1 MEVGLVT
8 KGLNFSRRRKRWLF
22 ALAAL
27 GVSGYGAYRVYNLPS
42 VVKKRKRFVKLL
54 GALISVAEMVSDSA
68 ETIGIVSKD
77 LKEFLRSDSDEMPQS
92 LVQISKIARSEE
104 FSGSL
109 SKLTEAMTVG
119 IVRGCK
125 LEMENQSE
133 SETGLGNSSFSDR
146 VLEKVFSTAGTR
158 FVSVVVGSFARNL
171 ILGFYSNDQSVDNSS
186 SSRSSLSDV
195 PRWVNVVCSDRSKE
209 LIANCIQVFVST
221 AVAVYLDKTKDI
233 NFIDEMFDGLT
244 NSKHQNKV
252 RDVLVSLCN
261 GAVETVVRTSHQV
274 LTSSNSS
281 SSSNSRSFSIV
292 DQNEGLSGTTDQCL
306 EQEVSAGQPKE
317 GTSLDVIQSSG
328 WVGKVSSTLAVPSN
342 RKFVLDVTGRVTFE
356 TVRSLVEFMLWTVLD
371 GLKRSVNVLHGE
383 VEDRGL
389 QVIRYFSGKSSVI
402 ITICLALHLYI
413 LSGTRVLF
421 TA

>member
-27 GVSGYGAYRVYNLPS
+27 GLSGYGAYRVYNLPS

-68 ETIGIVSKD
+68 ETIGIVSKE

-119 IVRGCK
+119 IVRGCR

-158 FVSVVVGSFARNL
+158 FVSVVVGSFARNM
-171 ILGFYSNDQSVDNSS
+171 ILGFYSNDQSVDSSS

-306 EQEVSAGQPKE
+306 GQEVSAGQPKE

>member
-1 MEVGLVT
+1 
-8 KGLNFSRRRKRWLF
+8 
-22 ALAAL
+22 
-27 GVSGYGAYRVYNLPS
+27 
-42 VVKKRKRFVKLL
+42 
-54 GALISVAEMVSDSA
+54 
-68 ETIGIVSKD
+68 
-77 LKEFLRSDSDEMPQS
+77 
-92 LVQISKIARSEE
+92 
-104 FSGSL
+104 
-109 SKLTEAMTVG
+109 
-119 IVRGCK
+119 
-125 LEMENQSE
+125 
-133 SETGLGNSSFSDR
+133 
-146 VLEKVFSTAGTR
+146 
-158 FVSVVVGSFARNL
+158 
-171 ILGFYSNDQSVDNSS
+171 
-186 SSRSSLSDV
+186 
-195 PRWVNVVCSDRSKE
+195 
-209 LIANCIQVFVST
+209 
-221 AVAVYLDKTKDI
+221 
-233 NFIDEMFDGLT
+233 MFDGLT

-274 LTSSNSS
+274 LTSSSLNSC
-281 SSSNSRSFSIV
+281 SFSIV

-356 TVRSLVEFMLWTVLD
+356 TVRSLIEFMLWTVLD

-402 ITICLALHLYI
+402 VTICLVLHLYI

>member
-27 GVSGYGAYRVYNLPS
+27 GLSGYGAYRVYNLPS

-68 ETIGIVSKD
+68 ETIGIVSKE

-119 IVRGCK
+119 IVRGCR

-158 FVSVVVGSFARNL
+158 FVSVVVGSFARNM
-171 ILGFYSNDQSVDNSS
+171 ILGFYSNDQSVDSSS

-306 EQEVSAGQPKE
+306 GQEVSAGQPKE

-371 GLKRSVNVLHGE
+371 GLKRSVNVLHGG

>member
-27 GVSGYGAYRVYNLPS
+27 GLSGYGAYRVYNLPS

-68 ETIGIVSKD
+68 ETIGIVSKE

-158 FVSVVVGSFARNL
+158 FVSVVVGSFARNM
-171 ILGFYSNDQSVDNSS
+171 ILGFYSNDQSVDSSS

-306 EQEVSAGQPKE
+306 GQEVSAGQPKE

>member
-27 GVSGYGAYRVYNLPS
+27 GLSGYGAYRVYNLPS

-68 ETIGIVSKD
+68 ETIGIVSKE

-158 FVSVVVGSFARNL
+158 FVSVVVGSFARNM
-171 ILGFYSNDQSVDNSS
+171 ILGFYSNDQSVDSSS

-209 LIANCIQVFVST
+209 LVANCIQVFVST

-306 EQEVSAGQPKE
+306 GQEVSAGQPKE